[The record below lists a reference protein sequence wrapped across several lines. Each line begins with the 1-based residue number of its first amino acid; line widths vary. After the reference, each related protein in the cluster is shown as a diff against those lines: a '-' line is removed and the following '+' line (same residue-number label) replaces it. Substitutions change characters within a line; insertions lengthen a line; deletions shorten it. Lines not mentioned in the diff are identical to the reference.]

1 MKINENPIE
10 QGSYFIGSQLQSV
23 LHPND
28 EKNGTGL
35 IGMQSP
41 FAKYNKDEQQ
51 AMIEEKREGA
61 RQKAR
66 KLVSDQFTKDQEA
79 AADMEK
85 MRTEKSAALELGDT
99 AKEHLKDIKSMQQK
113 LMDAAGITEDSDEYK
128 DLMALE
134 TQMDVR
140 TYYTLSLDER
150 KAVDERVANM
160 GPLTDTQKRLLAL
173 NTMED
178 EMNDVI
184 TKSENNTVALTQ
196 SLTSTKINSLKSS
209 PMNDVQKQA
218 AEIMDAASKDIIAMI
233 MQEAKKH
240 LDELEKE
247 QQEKIEEK
255 KEKEEEEEEKAEEVK
270 EEQEASKEEVTEPVP
285 EELIGELAKN
295 NETIQKELQQ
305 IAEKNALLAED
316 LKGIDVDKLI

>member
-66 KLVSDQFTKDQEA
+66 KLVSDQFAKDQEA
-79 AADMEK
+79 AADLEK

-295 NETIQKELQQ
+295 NETIQKELQK
-305 IAEKNALLAED
+305 IADKNALLAED

>member
-79 AADMEK
+79 SADLEK
-85 MRTEKSAALELGDT
+85 MRTAKSEVLEIGDT

-184 TKSENNTVALTQ
+184 TKSENNMVALTQ

-218 AEIMDAASKDIIAMI
+218 AEIMDAASQDIMAMI
-233 MQEAKKH
+233 MQKAKEH

-255 KEKEEEEEEKAEEVK
+255 KEKEEEEEKAEEVK
-270 EEQEASKEEVTEPVP
+270 EEQEADKEEVTEPVP

-295 NETIQKELQQ
+295 NETIQKELQK
-305 IAEKNALLAED
+305 IADKNALLAED

>member
-66 KLVSDQFTKDQEA
+66 KLVSDQFAKDQEA

>member
-10 QGSYFIGSQLQSV
+10 QGSYFIGSQLQSI

-41 FAKYNKDEQQ
+41 FAKFNKDEQQ

-66 KLVSDQFTKDQEA
+66 KLISDQFTKDQEA
-79 AADMEK
+79 TADLEK

-99 AKEHLKDIKSMQQK
+99 AQKHLKEIKAMQQK
-113 LMDAAGITEDSDEYK
+113 LMDEAGLTEDSDEYK
-128 DLMALE
+128 DLKALE
-134 TQMDVR
+134 TQIDAR
-140 TYYTLSLDER
+140 KYYTLTLEER
-150 KAVDERVANM
+150 KEVDERVANM
-160 GPLTDTQKRLLAL
+160 GPLTDTQKELLSL
-173 NTMED
+173 DTMEE

-184 TKSENNTVALTQ
+184 TEAENKTVGLAQ
-196 SLTSTKINSLKSS
+196 SLTSAKINMLKSS
-209 PMNDVQKQA
+209 PMTKVQKQA

-255 KEKEEEEEEKAEEVK
+255 KEKEEEEEEKTEEVK
-270 EEQEASKEEVTEPVP
+270 EEQEAAREEVTEPVP

-295 NETIQKELQQ
+295 NETIQKELQK
-305 IAEKNALLAED
+305 IADKNALLAED

>member
-66 KLVSDQFTKDQEA
+66 KLVSDQFAKDQEA

-255 KEKEEEEEEKAEEVK
+255 KEKEEEEKAEEVK

>member
-1 MKINENPIE
+1 MKINENPVE
-10 QGSYFIGSQLQSV
+10 QGSYFIGSQLQSI

-35 IGMQSP
+35 IGMPSP

-66 KLVSDQFTKDQEA
+66 KLVSDQFTKDQETS
-79 AADMEK
+79 ADLDK
-85 MRTEKSAALELGDT
+85 MRTEKKAALELGDE
-99 AKEHLKDIKSMQQK
+99 AKEHLKEIKTMQQK

-140 TYYTLSLDER
+140 KYYTLSLDER

-160 GPLTDTQKRLLAL
+160 GPLTDTQQRLLAL
-173 NTMED
+173 NTVED
-178 EMNDVI
+178 EMNKVI
-184 TKSENNTVALTQ
+184 TDSENNSVALTQ
-196 SLTSTKINSLKSS
+196 SLTSSKINLLKSS
-209 PMNDVQKQA
+209 PMSDVQKQA
-218 AEIMDAASKDIIAMI
+218 AEIMDAASQDIMAMI
-233 MQEAKKH
+233 MQKAKEH
-240 LDELEKE
+240 LDELQKE
-247 QQEKIEEK
+247 QQEKVEEK
-255 KEKEEEEEEKAEEVK
+255 KEKEEEEEKAEEVK
-270 EEQEASKEEVTEPVP
+270 EEQEADKEEAAEPVP

-295 NETIQKELQQ
+295 NETIQKELQK
-305 IAEKNALLAED
+305 IADKNALLAED

>member
-79 AADMEK
+79 SADLEK
-85 MRTEKSAALELGDT
+85 MRTAKSEVLEIGDT

-184 TKSENNTVALTQ
+184 TKSENNMVALTQ

-218 AEIMDAASKDIIAMI
+218 AEIMDAASQDIMAMI
-233 MQEAKKH
+233 MQKAKEH
-240 LDELEKE
+240 LDELQKE
-247 QQEKIEEK
+247 QEEKVEEK
-255 KEKEEEEEEKAEEVK
+255 KEKEEEEEKAEEVK
-270 EEQEASKEEVTEPVP
+270 EEQEADKEEAAEPVP

-295 NETIQKELQQ
+295 NETIQKELQK
-305 IAEKNALLAED
+305 IADKNALLAED